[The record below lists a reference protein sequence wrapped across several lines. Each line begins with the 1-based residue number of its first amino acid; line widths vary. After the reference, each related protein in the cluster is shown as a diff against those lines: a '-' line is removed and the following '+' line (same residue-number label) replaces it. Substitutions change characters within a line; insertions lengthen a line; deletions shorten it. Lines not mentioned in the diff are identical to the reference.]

1 MNDDFSYYVD
11 ENGLLRMRVFTV
23 YAEYF
28 TLTSDRKLDVLIQ
41 LQDWIQIEMDKL

>member
-1 MNDDFSYYVD
+1 MSEDYTYYVD
-11 ENGLLRMRVFTV
+11 ETGQLRFQVFKV

-28 TLTSDRKLDVLIQ
+28 TLTSDKRLDVLIQ

>member
-1 MNDDFSYYVD
+1 MSEEFSYYVD
-11 ENGLLRMRVFTV
+11 ETGQLRFQVFKV

-28 TLTSDRKLDVLIQ
+28 TLESDRRLEVLIQ

>member
-1 MNDDFSYYVD
+1 MIYDFSYYVD
-11 ENGLLRMRVFTV
+11 ETGQLRFQVFKI

-28 TLTSDRKLDVLIQ
+28 TLANDRKLEVLIQ